1 MVTDYI
7 LGQYNFCFQSWIGVD
22 DVVGSC
28 HVSLQEHW
36 IFVHFIILRR
46 KIFVYN
52 SMKNTKTNQKKI
64 LPDLCVLNNISLE
77 SGPYVVPKDTPI
89 AYEFVDKL
97 PTQSRSDCC
106 AFVIK
111 YADLFIR
118 GKINEILPNMD
129 DMIANYRDDLAVTL
143 YIYAQKKI
151 NEGYS
156 TEDMTKGKKS
166 KKKNLDSC

>member
-1 MVTDYI
+1 MTTCTYFDATLKGVYADYI
-7 LGQYNFCFQSWIGVD
+7 KAKRDPSVI
-22 DVVGSC
+22 
-28 HVSLQEHW
+28 
-36 IFVHFIILRR
+36 R
-46 KIFVYN
+46 
-52 SMKNTKTNQKKI
+52 
-64 LPDLCVLNNISLE
+64 NNISLE

-89 AYEFVDKL
+89 ANEFVDKL
-97 PTQSRSDCC
+97 PTQSRSDCG